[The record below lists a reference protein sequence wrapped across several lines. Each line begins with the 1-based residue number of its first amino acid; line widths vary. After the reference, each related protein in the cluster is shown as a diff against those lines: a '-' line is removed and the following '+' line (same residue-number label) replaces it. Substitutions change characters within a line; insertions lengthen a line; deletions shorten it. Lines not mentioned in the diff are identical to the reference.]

1 MRQKQLVHFNERL
14 MAMFLRLRLRYT
26 WYTDAHTYPEHWS
39 RMINILA
46 IIQNWKQQSLC
57 WCHGHK
63 FYERWH
69 SWWAFWTSVSIW
81 QEISF
86 STLLKVANR
95 KFRFKVPSG
104 DWLLSTARCKNI
116 CRIHQMKQSQ
126 ISIFIALNQ
135 KYCQYLVAATLPL
148 QKQSFNLQKFAPS
161 VFCCNKEH

>member
-1 MRQKQLVHFNERL
+1 MRQKQLVHFNEGL
-14 MAMFLRLRLRYT
+14 MAMFLKLRLRYT
-26 WYTDAHTYPEHWS
+26 WYTDTHLSWTLIKDDKYPRDHT
-39 RMINILA
+39 
-46 IIQNWKQQSLC
+46 
-57 WCHGHK
+57 K
-63 FYERWH
+63 FETTDFALMSCSKLKEGCH
-69 SWWAFWTSVSIW
+69 SWLAFWTSVSIW

-126 ISIFIALNQ
+126 ISIFIALKQN
-135 KYCQYLVAATLPL
+135 YCQYLVAATLPF
-148 QKQSFNLQKFAPS
+148 QKQSFNLQKFAQS